1 MEWPPTPAQQRK
13 AVVGAGSALKL
24 VLFVILAG
32 LALRLLVGPAA
43 YLLPPTAAPEGGARL
58 IAAPGRERTG
68 GGGIPSVGER
78 FLECLFFFYGTFPLS
93 LFLSFLETRQ
103 EKGLSRASSRS
114 HEHTLCHGV
123 WLGFASWKD
132 DHFVLPESGEL

>member
-43 YLLPPTAAPEGGARL
+43 YLLPPTAAPEGAARL
-58 IAAPGRERTG
+58 FPAPGRERTG
-68 GGGIPSVGER
+68 GGGIPSSVGEHFLVMSFLWHFSFFFCR
-78 FLECLFFFYGTFPLS
+78 FLK
-93 LFLSFLETRQ
+93 Q
-103 EKGLSRASSRS
+103 EKRFSRAFSRT
-114 HEHTLCHGV
+114 H
-123 WLGFASWKD
+123 A
-132 DHFVLPESGEL
+132 LPWGLVGICDMER

>member
-43 YLLPPTAAPEGGARL
+43 YLLPPIAAPEGAARL
-58 IAAPGRERTG
+58 FPAPGTERTG

-78 FLECLFFFYGTFPLS
+78 FLECLFFLWHFSFFFCR
-93 LFLSFLETRQ
+93 FLKQ
-103 EKGLSRASSRS
+103 EKGFSRAFSRIHAS
-114 HEHTLCHGV
+114 AWGL
-123 WLGFASWKD
+123 LGICNM
-132 DHFVLPESGEL
+132 ER